1 MALLVYTIHVV
12 RRIIFVASAL
22 YLSEDYLFVKMGI
35 FMISSYLKILYI
47 ASVKPFESNVMVV
60 TEAINEMSVLLFGYL
75 AFMLVDQS
83 LSREQILRIG
93 EIMAQIMYLTLAVN
107 IIFLVIS
114 FLIDMRQKLNAY
126 AYRKVL
132 KSSKVSRF
140 IQKIQKQSQD

>member
-60 TEAINEMSVLLFGYL
+60 TEAINELSVLLFGYS
-75 AFMLVDQS
+75 AFMLADQS
-83 LSREQILRIG
+83 L
-93 EIMAQIMYLTLAVN
+93 
-107 IIFLVIS
+107 
-114 FLIDMRQKLNAY
+114 
-126 AYRKVL
+126 
-132 KSSKVSRF
+132 
-140 IQKIQKQSQD
+140 

>member
-12 RRIIFVASAL
+12 RRILFVASAL

-47 ASVKPFESNVMVV
+47 ASVKPFESKVMVV

-83 LSREQILRIG
+83 LSRE
-93 EIMAQIMYLTLAVN
+93 
-107 IIFLVIS
+107 
-114 FLIDMRQKLNAY
+114 
-126 AYRKVL
+126 
-132 KSSKVSRF
+132 
-140 IQKIQKQSQD
+140 

>member
-35 FMISSYLKILYI
+35 FMISSYLKLLYI
-47 ASVKPFESNVMVV
+47 ASVKPFESKVMVV

-132 KSSKVSRF
+132 KSSRVSRF
-140 IQKIQKQSQD
+140 IQKI